1 MEKKLDQIE
10 DLCPSILIYL
20 EHSNFG
26 TDFKISE
33 NEIDA
38 LNTFLRDIME
48 EIDVLSTRIEAVSPP
63 RSINLFSQEN
73 YF

>member
-26 TDFKISE
+26 TDFKMKINWSTLISTHIYSKIVGPSKTF
-33 NEIDA
+33 NFN
-38 LNTFLRDIME
+38 NTFG
-48 EIDVLSTRIEAVSPP
+48 
-63 RSINLFSQEN
+63 F
-73 YF
+73 